1 MSTCIGIG
9 IGIPFRRMGAGIDA
23 QAQAHYNRV
32 IADGGL
38 IPSGLVGVNNFFKTV
53 KAIYG
58 TSDITTAISVGL
70 DAQVLGYKLGAGAGT
85 TAGQAAQKLYS
96 CSGSSGDVV
105 QTTAASQPLLLV
117 HSGANYWWSGGST
130 TGAVNAPNISIPT
143 SSGMSIEVKVL
154 FTTNDDSV
162 NTSGW
167 ICSNDNGAGSRSLFL
182 GFSGTRTL
190 ILYWANLS
198 RVATATAQIPS
209 AFNGWVKAT
218 LETSGGNMLAKFFT
232 STDGITYTQL
242 GSTIT
247 NSGGANTFQTTSAP
261 LWVTGN
267 TGANNILGKIFRVI
281 YKDANGITRA
291 DFNPSQ
297 YNPANSQTQWVSTS
311 GETWTINVGTASGGY
326 KGAVITRATMQ
337 SDGIDDRMT
346 TTASRGN
353 TNTQYTTFSALSAD
367 GTGDKIIID
376 ATSANYRNSIAQ
388 LNNDIYLW
396 MNNAVSNVSTAKT
409 LRTIGTII
417 TSNNA
422 GVKNSIDLNNGTETT
437 NAYTP
442 TPSGTGIS
450 LFSRSDGGAGA
461 FSNSLFTSYVSSKT
475 QDTTTQQ
482 SAMFSFLKT
491 FSNY

>member
-1 MSTCIGIG
+1 MGTGLGLG
-9 IGIPFRRMGAGIDA
+9 IGIPFRRMGAGIDS

-53 KAIYG
+53 KGIYG

-70 DAQVLGYKLGAGAGT
+70 DAQILGYKLGAGAGT

-96 CSGSSGDVV
+96 CSGASGDVE

-117 HSGANYWWSGGST
+117 HSGANYWWGSGASNNYVST
-130 TGAVNAPNISIPT
+130 PNAAANQITGDIDIIANIQYVNNGATQFIVSKTQTALTNHGYDFAIQNTNNLYYQQSRAGTFNST
-143 SSGMSIEVKVL
+143 SS
-154 FTTNDDSV
+154 SV
-162 NTSGW
+162 G
-167 ICSNDNGAGSRSLFL
+167 IGASY
-182 GFSGTRTL
+182 T
-190 ILYWANLS
+190 
-198 RVATATAQIPS
+198 
-209 AFNGWVKAT
+209 GWVRMT
-218 LETSGGNMLAKFFT
+218 RVSSTGVVTFFT
-232 STDGITYTQL
+232 GTDGINWTQL
-242 GSTIT
+242 GTTFTLFTGALNNPTASVNIGSYFNTNNVYQNRLFRVTIS
-247 NSGGANTFQTTSAP
+247 NSIGGAP
-261 LWVTGN
+261 V
-267 TGANNILGKIFRVI
+267 V
-281 YKDANGITRA
+281 

-297 YNPANSQTQWVSTS
+297 YNAANSQTQWVSTS

>member
-1 MSTCIGIG
+1 
-9 IGIPFRRMGAGIDA
+9 
-23 QAQAHYNRV
+23 
-32 IADGGL
+32 
-38 IPSGLVGVNNFFKTV
+38 
-53 KAIYG
+53 
-58 TSDITTAISVGL
+58 
-70 DAQVLGYKLGAGAGT
+70 
-85 TAGQAAQKLYS
+85 
-96 CSGSSGDVV
+96 
-105 QTTAASQPLLLV
+105 
-117 HSGANYWWSGGST
+117 
-130 TGAVNAPNISIPT
+130 
-143 SSGMSIEVKVL
+143 
-154 FTTNDDSV
+154 
-162 NTSGW
+162 
-167 ICSNDNGAGSRSLFL
+167 
-182 GFSGTRTL
+182 
-190 ILYWANLS
+190 
-198 RVATATAQIPS
+198 
-209 AFNGWVKAT
+209 
-218 LETSGGNMLAKFFT
+218 
-232 STDGITYTQL
+232 
-242 GSTIT
+242 
-247 NSGGANTFQTTSAP
+247 
-261 LWVTGN
+261 
-267 TGANNILGKIFRVI
+267 
-281 YKDANGITRA
+281 
-291 DFNPSQ
+291 
-297 YNPANSQTQWVSTS
+297 
-311 GETWTINVGTASGGY
+311 
-326 KGAVITRATMQ
+326 
-337 SDGIDDRMT
+337 MT